1 MGLGSWG
8 VVALLG
14 GHDLAVWREVVEAL
28 DAQTGLLCHGIT
40 GYSVM
45 VVPTLRVAQIDAT
58 KTNRHISPTAHHRIA
73 LNNGLRMLLRA
84 HDPLLKLGVLVAL
97 GHNGIRLVLHHLLLL
112 RIILIHLLL
121 HVSNLLVLLPVL
133 LLTLQLRVNL
143 LSQFVHF

>member
-28 DAQTGLLCHGIT
+28 DAQTGLLCHWIT

-45 VVPTLRVAQIDAT
+45 VVPTLRVAQIDPT

-84 HDPLLKLGVLVAL
+84 HDPLLKLGILTL
-97 GHNGIRLVLHHLLLL
+97 GHNGIGLVLDHLLLL

>member
-1 MGLGSWG
+1 M
-8 VVALLG
+8 VALLG
-14 GHDLAVWREVVEAL
+14 GHDLAVLREVVEAL
-28 DAQTGLLCHGIT
+28 DAQTGLLCHWIT

-58 KTNRHISPTAHHRIA
+58 KTDRHISPTAHHRIA
-73 LNNGLRMLLRA
+73 LNNRLRMLLRA
-84 HDPLLKLGVLVAL
+84 HDPLLELGVLAL
-97 GHNGIRLVLHHLLLL
+97 GHNGIGLVLHHLLLL